1 MKFDER
7 KCWSATKNSI
17 DPINFVLNK
26 YVSVKKVNQYKLRF
40 KKKKNKKKQTGIT
53 SGIQKL
59 IYIKKTVEEIYQ

>member
-1 MKFDER
+1 MFLLR
-7 KCWSATKNSI
+7 KLISI
-17 DPINFVLNK
+17 SLDT
-26 YVSVKKVNQYKLRF
+26 